1 MILSAHYSNEH
12 LGLHQTGMELNDT
25 FLGFFKI
32 QLSNVLQLFK
42 PTLIGFSI
50 KVVD

>member
-25 FLGFFKI
+25 FLGFF
-32 QLSNVLQLFK
+32 
-42 PTLIGFSI
+42 
-50 KVVD
+50 